1 MTGFLHE
8 KEFSRASFLKGGGA
22 MLVGFSVLGAGV
34 GAKAAKAAGDDP
46 FASNGPYDQT
56 AVDSWLI
63 VHSDNTASLKVGKVE
78 MGQGTT
84 TALLIIAAEELN
96 MDFKQMKI
104 ITHDTNVTPNQGA
117 SVGSQGVQTGGKQ
130 TRAAAAT
137 AYQALLKLASANLG
151 VPVSGLS
158 VKSGVVS
165 GGGKT
170 VTYGQLIGDKLFNTS
185 IPNMSAPGN
194 ATTPVQAVA
203 GSPGTKPVSQYAM
216 VGKTGVAQRID
227 IPDKVTGKYTYV
239 HNIKL
244 PGMLHARLVRPRGQ
258 GAYGDGTNVPILS
271 VDESSIK
278 HIPDAQVVRSGN
290 FLAVVA
296 PKEYDA
302 IQAAAQLKVKWAD
315 MPTIRPVGNLWK
327 GMRDDDSAGKAPA
340 RIAGSSGNFDA
351 AFASAAQTLVRS
363 YKYHY
368 TGHLPIGP
376 SCCVADVTPNGARI
390 FSNSQDLYTTRGLIS
405 DALKAV
411 GKPLPANRI
420 RLTYAEGSSVYGS
433 APYNDANQGAAIL
446 SALTGKPVRLQW
458 MRWDEHGYDNY
469 GPAQMTDIR
478 AGIDSKGNITA
489 FEFSALGIPYWTTP
503 TAGQQVGIQPVFAT
517 VGPLDTT
524 ISGTQYNIPN
534 WRLVGKS
541 LPLQNTYFKVSFLRA
556 PNAPQ
561 SNFAAEQ
568 AADELAYMAKMD
580 PVAFRLQNIATPT
593 SNAGQAGPD
602 VAQRWRNVLTAVAKD
617 SNWQP
622 KVAASN
628 LGKGNVVTGRGVA
641 FGFYSNT
648 MSCCVADITVNKKT
662 GKIVAK
668 NLWVAGDAGLI
679 AYPEGSEN
687 NEQGAA
693 VQGLSRAV
701 TEEVTFNSKQ
711 VTSLD
716 WVSYPM
722 LRFKDAPNVFIHGL
736 TRTDVPD
743 PAGPGSRTTGSGE
756 PALAPVAAAVANAFF
771 DATGVRIYEAPMSPA
786 RVRAVLKAGGV
797 K

>member
-1 MTGFLHE
+1 MTGLLHE
-8 KEFSRASFLKGGGA
+8 KEFSRKNFLKGGGA
-22 MLVGFSVLGAGV
+22 MLVGFSVLGAGL

-46 FASNGPYDQT
+46 YASNGPYDQT

-63 VHSDNTASLKVGKVE
+63 VHSDNTASLKIGKVE
-78 MGQGTT
+78 MGQGTP

-96 MDFKQMKI
+96 MDFKQMKM

-151 VPVSGLS
+151 VPTSSLS

-185 IPNMSAPGN
+185 ITGFNVAGN
-194 ATTPVQAVA
+194 ATTPARAVA
-203 GSPGTKPVSQYAM
+203 GGPNTKPVSAYTM
-216 VGKTGVAQRID
+216 VGLPGVAQRVD
-227 IPDKVTGKYTYV
+227 IPDKVTGRYTFV

-244 PGMLHARLVRPRGQ
+244 PGMLHGRLVRPRGQ
-258 GAYGDGTNVPILS
+258 GAYGAGTNVPILS
-271 VDESSIK
+271 IDESSIK
-278 HIPDAQVVRSGN
+278 HIPGAKIVRAGN
-290 FLAVVA
+290 FLGVVA
-296 PKEYDA
+296 EKEYDA
-302 IQAAAQLKVKWAD
+302 IQAAAQLKVKWGD
-315 MPTIRPVGNLWK
+315 MPTIRPVGNLFK
-327 GMRDDDSAGKAPA
+327 GMRDDDTAGKAPA

-351 AFASAAQTLVRS
+351 AFASAAQTLQRA

-376 SCCVADVTPNGARI
+376 SCCVADVTSNGARI
-390 FSNSQDLYTTRGLIS
+390 FSNSQDLYTTRGLIQQ
-405 DALKAV
+405 ALTAV
-411 GKPLPANRI
+411 GTNLPANRI
-420 RLTYAEGSSVYGS
+420 RLTYVEGSSVYGS

-469 GPAQMTDIR
+469 GPAQLTDIR
-478 AGIDSKGNITA
+478 AGIDAKGNITA
-489 FEFSALGIPYWTTP
+489 FEFTGIGIPYWTTP
-503 TAGQQVGIQPVFAT
+503 TAGQQAGIAPQFAT
-517 VGPLDTT
+517 TGPLDTT
-524 ISGTQYNIPN
+524 ISGTQYNVPN

-541 LPLQNTYFKVSFLRA
+541 LPLQNNYFKVSFLRA

-561 SNFAAEQ
+561 SGFAAEQ
-568 AADELAYMAKMD
+568 AVDELAYMAKMD

-593 SNAGQAGPD
+593 SNAGQAGFD
-602 VAQRWRNVLTAVAKD
+602 VAQRWKNVLTAAAKD
-617 SNWQP
+617 ANWQP
-622 KVAASN
+622 KVAASS
-628 LGKGNVVTGRGVA
+628 LGSGNVLSGRGVA
-641 FGFYSNT
+641 LGYYANT

-668 NLWVAGDAGLI
+668 TLHVAGDAGLI
-679 AYPEGSEN
+679 VYPEGSEN
-687 NEQGAA
+687 NEEGAA
-693 VQGLSRAV
+693 VQGLSRAI
-701 TEEVTFNSKQ
+701 TEEVTFNNKH

-716 WVSYPM
+716 WVTYPM
-722 LRFKDAPNVFIHGL
+722 LRFKDTPKVFIHGL
-736 TRTDVPD
+736 SRTDVPD
-743 PAGPGSRTTGSGE
+743 PADGAGSRTTGSGE

-786 RVRAVLKAGGV
+786 RVRATLKAAG